1 MNILSWQ
8 PCDVFDLINN
18 RFGWTPVKVETF
30 ANRTYY
36 NATGLSS
43 QNNINVWR
51 PNEEIFSIG
60 APSSSLKFPLF
71 FGTLDI
77 QIGNS
82 DPVGSS
88 IANAYLIITNA
99 VLQNINLSVP
109 FYNLQ
114 AGTLQRY
121 GIGSFAGRA
130 FPAAGIVNEWNNEQ
144 PLLMLSPF
152 ITIEEFTDGTGA
164 IFAEA
169 NLSFSGFRIDMI

>member
-1 MNILSWQ
+1 MNVLSWK
-8 PCDVFDLINN
+8 PCDVYDLIKTRYN
-18 RFGWTPVKVETF
+18 WTPTRVETF
-30 ANRTYY
+30 SNRTYY

-60 APSSSLKFPLF
+60 APSSSLEFPLF
-71 FGTLDI
+71 FGALDI
-77 QIGNS
+77 QVGNN

-88 IANAYLIITNA
+88 VANAYLIITNG

-109 FYNLQ
+109 FYNIQ

-121 GIGSFAGRA
+121 GIGTFAGRT
-130 FPAAGIVNEWNNEQ
+130 FPGAGIVNEWNNEQ
-144 PLLMLSPF
+144 PLLMCAPF

-164 IFAEA
+164 IFVNADI
-169 NLSFSGFRIDMI
+169 SFSGFRIDMV